1 MRIKQVDIVE
11 LESFERCV
19 SALDNMFPG
28 ETPVVGSFTA
38 PKELCGDDEV
48 SPLPAEFADC
58 YSHVDLAL
66 AARVDLF
73 FLGLVLVYVGYFGRN
88 EGDKEV

>member
-1 MRIKQVDIVE
+1 
-11 LESFERCV
+11 
-19 SALDNMFPG
+19 
-28 ETPVVGSFTA
+28 
-38 PKELCGDDEV
+38 
-48 SPLPAEFADC
+48 
-58 YSHVDLAL
+58 L